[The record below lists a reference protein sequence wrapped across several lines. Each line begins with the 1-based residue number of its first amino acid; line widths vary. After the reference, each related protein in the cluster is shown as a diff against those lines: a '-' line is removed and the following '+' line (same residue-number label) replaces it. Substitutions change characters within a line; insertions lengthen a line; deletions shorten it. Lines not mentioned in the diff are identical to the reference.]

1 MNATLNLD
9 LDPEILREAE
19 MEAHSRNTTLAS
31 IIAWQLGIMAL
42 NWKESQSGKTPL
54 TDFLRGSVRLPA
66 NFDLQAALENELSSE
81 YA

>member
-31 IIAWQLGIMAL
+31 IIAWQLGI
-42 NWKESQSGKTPL
+42 
-54 TDFLRGSVRLPA
+54 
-66 NFDLQAALENELSSE
+66 LSLIHI
-81 YA
+81 